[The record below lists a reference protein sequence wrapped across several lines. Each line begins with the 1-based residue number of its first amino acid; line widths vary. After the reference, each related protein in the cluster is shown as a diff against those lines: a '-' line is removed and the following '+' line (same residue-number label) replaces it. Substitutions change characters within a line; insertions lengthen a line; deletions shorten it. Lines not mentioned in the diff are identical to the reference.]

1 MTVAPKPVLVVRVS
15 NWIGDVVLTLPALK
29 RLAGVYQLHPVGR
42 GWLGPLL
49 AAYGWSC
56 HVYPRHLKD
65 RVALLRSLRRSGEE
79 VRALCLPTSL
89 SSALEFRL
97 AGLPAVGY
105 AKEGRSL
112 LLSRALPLPR
122 DVHMQ
127 DHFGR
132 LADAMLD
139 DADPALPALTPD
151 DEPLRLSPQAIAEA
165 AATLAAAGVSTPF
178 VVLCPFASGAIDGQ
192 DKRWPAFPELAQVL
206 ARRGMQAVACPGP
219 GEELALEA
227 GFPTVVA
234 LPGLSVAAYAAVISQ
249 AAAVIANDTGPG
261 HLAAALLVPLISVLG
276 PTDPA
281 RWGARGRSVRILRR
295 WPEWPGVEEVVQA
308 LPSAH
313 PGKPQAFIRT

>member
-1 MTVAPKPVLVVRVS
+1 MGQKVNP
-15 NWIGDVVLTLPALK
+15 IG
-29 RLAGVYQLHPVGR
+29 
-42 GWLGPLL
+42 
-49 AAYGWSC
+49 
-56 HVYPRHLKD
+56 
-65 RVALLRSLRRSGEE
+65 
-79 VRALCLPTSL
+79 
-89 SSALEFRL
+89 
-97 AGLPAVGY
+97 
-105 AKEGRSL
+105 
-112 LLSRALPLPR
+112 
-122 DVHMQ
+122 
-127 DHFGR
+127 
-132 LADAMLD
+132 
-139 DADPALPALTPD
+139 
-151 DEPLRLSPQAIAEA
+151 LRLGVNRTWDSRWYANTKDYARLLHEDIKIRAFLREK
-165 AATLAAAGVSTPF
+165 LAAAGISTPF

-249 AAAVIANDTGPG
+249 AAAVVANDTGPG